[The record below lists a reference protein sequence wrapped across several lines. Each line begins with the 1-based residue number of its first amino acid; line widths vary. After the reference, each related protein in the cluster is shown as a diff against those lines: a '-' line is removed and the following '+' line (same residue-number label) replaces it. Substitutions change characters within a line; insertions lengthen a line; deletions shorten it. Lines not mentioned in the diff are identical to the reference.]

1 MTGIP
6 HGKVTYYKNYHD
18 NRKIELQFFDVV
30 ANFERNFSFMD
41 ENTPVWL
48 FPIIRE
54 KSYKELQNENNDL
67 RAKIARL
74 ELRLQKENTDVEPK
88 HCSFCV
94 TEIYDGLLLN
104 IQAITIVTRDV

>member
-48 FPIIRE
+48 F
-54 KSYKELQNENNDL
+54 L
-67 RAKIARL
+67 
-74 ELRLQKENTDVEPK
+74 
-88 HCSFCV
+88 SFV
-94 TEIYDGLLLN
+94 KNHIKNFKTKTMI
-104 IQAITIVTRDV
+104 

>member
-74 ELRLQKENTDVEPK
+74 ESAATKRKYRCRTKALQ
-88 HCSFCV
+88 
-94 TEIYDGLLLN
+94 LLCNRN
-104 IQAITIVTRDV
+104 I